1 MKIFHSLLF
10 EKRTFS
16 IMNSSIKTFAR
27 QVYKA
32 DIHKPVLG
40 SFNKDTSI
48 YKYNEVITEEEIKN
62 RQKSVPKYLVQ
73 GDTTGTLKEKYKVST
88 NSNLGKSE
96 KKIIERALKPGKKMV
111 LAKPEFQRKP
121 KKEVLIKEKRE
132 RRNIEFEMKNYKL
145 LSKEDR
151 RFLNN
156 SEWSTNRN
164 NIEYVK
170 LEKQKLGFELN
181 QQKQLIETKKKEYF
195 NTELFDKEFNND
207 ERLSKR
213 LSKLGVCSRRQAE
226 KLIEKG
232 MVKVDGKNVFS
243 NVPVNLETNIQIY
256 TKKGYQMPFNES
268 VKIWAFYKPQGYV
281 CTSKDIRNRPT
292 IYQVL
297 ASKGFDR
304 HLIPIAPLDYSAEG
318 LLLLTNSGEMSS
330 LMEKN
335 KSLERVSLLLIRI

>member
-1 MKIFHSLLF
+1 
-10 EKRTFS
+10 
-16 IMNSSIKTFAR
+16 
-27 QVYKA
+27 
-32 DIHKPVLG
+32 
-40 SFNKDTSI
+40 
-48 YKYNEVITEEEIKN
+48 
-62 RQKSVPKYLVQ
+62 
-73 GDTTGTLKEKYKVST
+73 
-88 NSNLGKSE
+88 
-96 KKIIERALKPGKKMV
+96 MV